1 MSYEDSYAKAFPFD
15 KMIDGML
22 NPQMIEDTV
31 QLIKEAI
38 RREKR
43 IAIIINNRAG
53 GNGPLIAKQIAARFL
68 AT

>member
-15 KMIDGML
+15 KLVEGML

-31 QLIKEAI
+31 IVIREAI

-43 IAIIINNRAG
+43 IASQLARAG
-53 GNGPLIAKQIAARFL
+53 DICYH
-68 AT
+68 